1 MGSYTNNR
9 ELKRANSVL
18 PTKTG
23 RKRTEQTEKIID
35 LLKSGKP
42 GTKIAKLLDVS
53 PATVYSVKKNYKDE
67 IVASKELIEQINTN
81 NYSDD
86 LDYNLKASIIKLSN
100 NILNKDLKQ
109 ASLSQ
114 LATTLGILFDKHRLL
129 TGKSTQN
136 IATQILT
143 NIDEN
148 QLKIIQESIQ
158 SLKESMLKG

>member
-18 PTKTG
+18 PAKTG

-42 GTKIAKLLDVS
+42 GTGIAKLLGVS
-53 PATVYSVKKNYKDE
+53 AATVYSIKRTYKDE

-86 LDYNLKASIIKLSN
+86 LDNNLKASIIKLSN
-100 NILNKDLKQ
+100 NILNKDLKH

-136 IATQILT
+136 VSTQILS
-143 NIDEN
+143 
-148 QLKIIQESIQ
+148 QLDDRQLEIINKSIQ
-158 SLKESMLKG
+158 SLKESMLK